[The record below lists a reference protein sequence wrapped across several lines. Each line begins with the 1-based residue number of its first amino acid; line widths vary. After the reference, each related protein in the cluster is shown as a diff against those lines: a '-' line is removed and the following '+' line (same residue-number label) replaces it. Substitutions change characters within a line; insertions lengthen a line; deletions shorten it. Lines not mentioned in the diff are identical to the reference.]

1 MINLHFFH
9 KLFGANYVI
18 MTEWKISTPWVRM
31 RLEEYHMFQ
40 SHLGELAALATALC
54 WTISAVAF
62 ESAGKKVGSISV
74 NLIRLFIA
82 FALISVFN
90 LFTRGMMLPLD
101 ASGSTWL
108 WLSFSG
114 LIGFVIGDLFLFQAF
129 VQVGSRISMLIM
141 STVPPITAITGFII
155 MGERITLL
163 ALAGMVITIGGIA
176 LVILTKN
183 SEDKIFRLTHPVK
196 GLIYAF
202 IGALGQAFGL
212 VFSKFGMGSYNP
224 IAATQIRIIAAIIG
238 FSIVITISKNWEN
251 LYTALKDDKAMKHIS
266 IGSFFGPFI
275 GVSLS
280 LFAVQHAPTG
290 IVSTIMSITPILIIP
305 ISIIIF
311 KEKVV
316 PREIVGAIISLIG
329 VSLLFI

>member
-1 MINLHFFH
+1 M
-9 KLFGANYVI
+9 
-18 MTEWKISTPWVRM
+18 VRM
-31 RLEEYHMFQ
+31 RVEEYHMFQ
-40 SHLGELAALATALC
+40 SHVGEIAALATALC

-82 FALISVFN
+82 LVLVSVFN
-90 LFTRGMMLPLD
+90 LFTRGMLLPFD
-101 ASGSTWL
+101 ASLYNWL

-114 LIGFVIGDLFLFQAF
+114 LIGFVIGDLFLFQAY

-141 STVPPITAITGFII
+141 STVPPITAITGFIL

-163 ALAGMVITIGGIA
+163 GSVGMVITIGGIA
-176 LVILTKN
+176 LVILTRN
-183 SEDKIFRLTHPVK
+183 SGEKILGLTYPVK

-212 VFSKFGMGSYNP
+212 VFSKFGMGSYNA

-238 FSIVITISKNWEN
+238 FSIVITISKNWGK
-251 LYTALKDDKAMKHIS
+251 LGSALKDYKAMKHIS
-266 IGSFFGPFI
+266 VGSFFGPFI

-280 LFAVQHAPTG
+280 LFAIQHAATG
-290 IVSTIMSITPILIIP
+290 VVSTIMSITPILIIP
-305 ISIIIF
+305 MSIIIL
-311 KEKVV
+311 KEKV
-316 PREIVGAIISLIG
+316 PLREIVGAIITLIG

>member
-1 MINLHFFH
+1 
-9 KLFGANYVI
+9 
-18 MTEWKISTPWVRM
+18 
-31 RLEEYHMFQ
+31 MFQ
-40 SHLGELAALATALC
+40 SHIGEIAALATAAC
-54 WTISAVAF
+54 WTITAVAF
-62 ESAGKKVGSISV
+62 ESAGKKVGSLSV
-74 NLIRLFIA
+74 NLIRLVIA
-82 FALISVFN
+82 LLLISVFN
-90 LFTRGMMLPLD
+90 LFTRGTLLPLD
-101 ASGSTWL
+101 ATGSTWF

-129 VQVGSRISMLIM
+129 VQVGARISMLIM
-141 STVPPITAITGFII
+141 STVPPITAITGYFL

-163 ALAGMVITIGGIA
+163 GSAGMVITIAGIA
-176 LVILTKN
+176 LVILTRN
-183 SEDKIFRLTHPVK
+183 SGDKIVRLTHPVK

-238 FSIVITISKNWEN
+238 FLIVITISKNWN
-251 LYTALKDDKAMKHIS
+251 HLFTALKDVKAMKHIS

-305 ISIIIF
+305 MSIIIL
-311 KEKVV
+311 KEKVM
-316 PREIVGAIISLIG
+316 PREILGALISLIG

>member
-1 MINLHFFH
+1 
-9 KLFGANYVI
+9 
-18 MTEWKISTPWVRM
+18 
-31 RLEEYHMFQ
+31 MFQ
-40 SHLGELAALATALC
+40 SHLGEIAALATALC

-74 NLIRLFIA
+74 NLLRLFIA
-82 FALISVFN
+82 LALISVFN
-90 LFTRGMMLPLD
+90 LVTRGMLLPLD

-141 STVPPITAITGFII
+141 STVPPITAITGYLL
-155 MGERITLL
+155 MGERITYLG
-163 ALAGMVITIGGIA
+163 LAGMVITIGGIA

-183 SEDKIFRLTHPVK
+183 SGERIVRLTHPVK
-196 GLIYAF
+196 GLIFAF

-212 VFSKFGMGSYNP
+212 VFSKFGMGSYNA

-238 FSIVITISKNWEN
+238 FSIVITISKNWGN
-251 LYTALKDDKAMKHIS
+251 LYTALKDNKAMTHIS

-280 LFAVQHAPTG
+280 LFAVQHASTG

-305 ISIIIF
+305 LSIIIL

-316 PREIVGAIISLIG
+316 PREIIGAIITLIG